1 MGTRYGG
8 DPRYSDGA
16 LRSPD
21 APPRWDRDTFA
32 RERDERF
39 RGPAGVERE
48 RTYEDYRSPP
58 RRGPEVIE
66 RRYVEEDRYGPRG
79 SRVEKKYFEED
90 DYYNDPRAARGALI
104 PFRERPEP
112 PPPRPGLL
120 RRQSSLDTFDRRPA
134 RRPDDF
140 DDRRVPAA
148 LPPPDRY
155 ARPRYEERIYYDD
168 VRVQEPEEG
177 YREVR
182 EREWITQ
189 RRRDSSHSRERARSI
204 ADQSVR
210 EEIVDEVLEEKPF
223 PRRGKTRMP
232 QRIVRKEVL
241 WQIGYPFHEE
251 VSPSISLRGSLADQ
265 NLGRVDHY

>member
-1 MGTRYGG
+1 MGSRYGG

-16 LRSPD
+16 LPYRE

-32 RERDERF
+32 REREERQ
-39 RGPAGVERE
+39 RGPAIAERE
-48 RTYEDYRSPP
+48 RAYEGYRSPP
-58 RRGPEVIE
+58 RRGAEVIE
-66 RRYVEEDRYGPRG
+66 RKFVEEDRYGPRG
-79 SRVEKKYFEED
+79 SRVEKKYFEEQ
-90 DYYNDPRAARGALI
+90 DYLYNDPRAARGAMV

-120 RRQSSLDTFDRRPA
+120 RRQSSLDTFDRKPT
-134 RRPDDF
+134 RRYDDF
-140 DDRRVPAA
+140 DDRRIPAA
-148 LPPPDRY
+148 LPPPPDRV

-210 EEIVDEVLEEKPF
+210 EEFVEEVIEEREKPF

-232 QRIVRKEVL
+232 KRIVRVEVL
-241 WQIGYPFHEE
+241 RQIGYPYHEE
-251 VSPSISLRGSLADQ
+251 VSASNSPQESLLIRK
-265 NLGRVDHY
+265 